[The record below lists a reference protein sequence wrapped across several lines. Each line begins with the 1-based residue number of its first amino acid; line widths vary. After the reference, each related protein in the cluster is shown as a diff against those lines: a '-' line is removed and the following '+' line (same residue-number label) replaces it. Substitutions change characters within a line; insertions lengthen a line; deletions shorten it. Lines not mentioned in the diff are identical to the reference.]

1 MFNTHLKANLMK
13 ESESGEA
20 THKNNHKAVHLVYN
34 FEAIHL
40 FYPECTQTKLY
51 VNKCQLQ
58 QNNVAFGSTQERN
71 FYDPSIIF
79 SHFHL
84 LERAT

>member
-13 ESESGEA
+13 KCEFGDTTQE
-20 THKNNHKAVHLVYN
+20 NNHKAVHSVYN
-34 FEAIHL
+34 FQAIHS
-40 FYPECTQTKLY
+40 FHPECTQTKL
-51 VNKCQLQ
+51 CQLQ
-58 QNNVAFGSTQERN
+58 QNNVAFGSTQEQN
-71 FYDPSIIF
+71 FYDPSINF